1 MYARVANNSE
11 AEYSAIFYEYSE
23 SSVEKYEE
31 LLVAIRQIIRAIDL
45 RSKKLSKAVGI
56 TGPQLLVLQEVS
68 AAPGLTSKQV
78 SDCINLS
85 QATVT
90 SILDRL
96 EAKSLLVRRRD
107 SDDRRKVSLYLTDT
121 GVETLKDAPK
131 AMEDT
136 FIEKFENIEPWE
148 QTLLLSSVQ
157 RVAAMMNAGE
167 LDAAPILKLGEIEP
181 PKE

>member
-1 MYARVANNSE
+1 MNQSKVRVLKRLCGCPL
-11 AEYSAIFYEYSE
+11 
-23 SSVEKYEE
+23 EKYEE

-68 AAPGLTSKQV
+68 ATPGLTSKQV
-78 SDCINLS
+78 SDSINLS

-96 EAKSLLVRRRD
+96 EAKELLMRKRD
-107 SDDRRKVSLYLTDT
+107 TVDRRKVSLYLTEQGT
-121 GVETLKDAPK
+121 ETLQDAPR

-136 FIEKFENIEPWE
+136 FIEKFENTETWE

-157 RVAAMMNAGE
+157 RVASMMNAGE
-167 LDAAPILKLGEIEP
+167 LDAAPILKLGEFETAKEEP
-181 PKE
+181 KPK

>member
-1 MYARVANNSE
+1 M
-11 AEYSAIFYEYSE
+11 
-23 SSVEKYEE
+23 EKHEE

-68 AAPGLTSKQV
+68 AQPAVTSKQV
-78 SDCINLS
+78 ADSINLS

-96 EAKSLLVRRRD
+96 EAKELLVRKRD
-107 SDDRRKVSLYLTDT
+107 SDDRRKVSLYLTDL
-121 GVETLKDAPK
+121 GQSTLKDAPR

-136 FIEKFENIEPWE
+136 FIEKFESIETWE
-148 QTLLLSSVQ
+148 QSLILSSVQ
-157 RVAAMMNAGE
+157 RVASMMNAE
-167 LDAAPILKLGEIEP
+167 DLDAAPILRLGDIEP
-181 PKE
+181 TKS

>member
-1 MYARVANNSE
+1 M
-11 AEYSAIFYEYSE
+11 
-23 SSVEKYEE
+23 EKYEE

-68 AAPGLTSKQV
+68 ALPGLTSKQV
-78 SDCINLS
+78 SDSINLS

-96 EAKSLLVRRRD
+96 ESKELLVRKRD
-107 SDDRRKVSLYLTDT
+107 SEDRRKVSLYLTDI
-121 GVETLKDAPK
+121 GIETLKDAPR

-157 RVAAMMNAGE
+157 RVASMMNAGE
-167 LDAAPILKLGEIEP
+167 LDAAPILNLGDIHA
-181 PKE
+181 PKD

>member
-1 MYARVANNSE
+1 L
-11 AEYSAIFYEYSE
+11 
-23 SSVEKYEE
+23 EKHEE

-68 AAPGLTSKQV
+68 AHPGITSKQV
-78 SDCINLS
+78 ADSINLS

-96 EAKSLLVRRRD
+96 EAKALLIRQRD
-107 SDDRRKVSLYLTDT
+107 SEDRRKVLLTLT
-121 GVETLKDAPK
+121 EVGQSTLKDAPR

-136 FIEKFENIEPWE
+136 FIEKFESIEPWE
-148 QTLLLSSVQ
+148 QSLLLSSVQ
-157 RVAAMMNAGE
+157 RVASMMNAEE
-167 LDAAPILKLGEIEP
+167 LDAAPILRLGDIEP
-181 PKE
+181 SKI